1 MASTVE
7 TPEVIDEDEQTEN
20 FTKIIKKS
28 EDLQA
33 IDDLGNYFLK

>member
-28 EDLQA
+28 EDL
-33 IDDLGNYFLK
+33 